1 MEVVITEDNTYYTL
15 KISGDLDAS
24 SSIIL
29 DNALE
34 KAIQQ
39 SDKSILIDCYEL
51 DYISSP
57 GIGVFTSRVSLMEES
72 NRELILYGVNE
83 KVMNVFK
90 ILGLDKLLPIYKEK
104 DDIKTR
110 ADERKN

>member
-1 MEVVITEDNTYYTL
+1 MEVIIIEDVEYYTL

-34 KAIQQ
+34 KAQKET
-39 SDKSILIDCYEL
+39 DKPILIDCHGL

-57 GIGVFTSRVSLMEES
+57 GIGVFTSRVGLDDVSIS
-72 NRELILYGVNE
+72 LYGLNS
-83 KVMNVFK
+83 KVFNVFK
-90 ILGLDKLLPIYKEK
+90 ILGLDQLLPIFESK
-104 DDIKTR
+104 DDVKLQT
-110 ADERKN
+110 DEGEHKS

>member
-1 MEVVITEDNTYYTL
+1 MEVIITEDKQYYTL

-34 KAIQQ
+34 KALKET
-39 SDKSILIDCYEL
+39 DKTILIDCHEL

-57 GIGVFTSRVSLMEES
+57 GIGVFTSRVGDDTSP
-72 NRELILYGVNE
+72 IVLYGMSE
-83 KVMNVFK
+83 KVFNVFK
-90 ILGLDKLLPIYKEK
+90 ILGLDQLLPIFK
-104 DDIKTR
+104 DKKDVNL
-110 ADERKN
+110 EPNGRKNQG